1 MRKIS
6 ISALWALCILCVLCD
21 PFLSPARAQSNDPE
35 EWPLVR
41 LELREAKVVDVLRL
55 LSEVAPLN
63 VVASEAAGQKKVS
76 LYLQNVSPRV
86 ALETLCKTSGLWF
99 REDPGSRTIRVLTTE
114 EYQKDLVVFR
124 EDKIK
129 VFTLLHPNAVAT
141 ATAVEDLFGDRVI
154 LSLGVPEDVTGLQTY
169 GAQSIVTGT
178 TAGQT
183 GTIAGQSASLGQT
196 NGSSVGGST
205 FGGGTSTGT
214 GATRFGS
221 GTRSGIQGGFRQDRT
236 RPRDRAAENLLDEK
250 LTPDQIAELE
260 KRLSSGKLEE
270 EGLRG
275 ISRREPPIYVT
286 VNAPHN
292 LIIVRTSDEKALS
305 AIEGLVAS
313 LDRPTPQV
321 LLEMK
326 ILELDL
332 QDDFSSI
339 FDFDFNDVTAQRPG
353 NSVAGKNNPFL
364 ATGPTSPLNVV
375 GAGNFN
381 LNPASTLVYQFL
393 NDRIRAR
400 VQLLET
406 EHRVNVLSTPLILCA
421 HHGTAR
427 IFVGEERPLTRNFQ
441 AQNSVT
447 QTTVST
453 LVVPETE
460 IRDIGTTLQL
470 IPEINA
476 DRTVTLTLLQ
486 ESSTLNPQA
495 AQIPVPLN
503 NGSVQQFAVDTVNTS
518 NLAGT
523 IVAKDAMTIAVGG
536 LIQDRIE
543 RTEQKIP
550 YLSEIPVLGAI
561 FRNTER
567 LRKRTELVLLITPRV
582 LFTPVEAQTV
592 SRERLLALSIHPY
605 QDKGDRAAQAYEKH
619 EVPQA
624 DRTHVFIRDLL
635 APDPEPVK

>member
-1 MRKIS
+1 MRVLR
-6 ISALWALCILCVLCD
+6 AVCLLCVLCV
-21 PFLSPARAQSNDPE
+21 STPALAQSNDPE

-55 LSEVAPLN
+55 LAEVAPLN

-76 LYLQNVSPRV
+76 LYLQNVTARV

-141 ATAVEDLFGDRVI
+141 ATAIEDLFGDRVI
-154 LSLGVPEDVTGLQTY
+154 LSLGAPEDVTGLQSY
-169 GAQSIVTGT
+169 GAQSLVSGT
-178 TAGQT
+178 TAGQ
-183 GTIAGQSASLGQT
+183 AGGLPGQTASLGQT
-196 NGSSVGGST
+196 NGTTPTGTSPAR
-205 FGGGTSTGT
+205 FGG
-214 GATRFGS
+214 AN
-221 GTRSGIQGGFRQDRT
+221 RSGIQGGFRQDRT
-236 RPRDRAAENLLDEK
+236 RPRDRAAEGLLDEK

-260 KRLSSGKLEE
+260 KRLAGGKLEE

-292 LIIVRTSDEKALS
+292 LIIVRTSDEKALA

-332 QDDFSSI
+332 QDDFSSV
-339 FDFDFNDVTAQRPG
+339 FDFDFNDQTAQRPG

-364 ATGPTSPLNVV
+364 ATGPTAPLNVL

-460 IRDIGTTLQL
+460 IRNIGTTLQL

-518 NLAGT
+518 NLSGT
-523 IVAKDAMTIAVGG
+523 VVAKDAMTIAVGG

-550 YLSEIPVLGAI
+550 YLGDIPVLGAI
-561 FRNTER
+561 FRSTDR
-567 LRKRTELVLLITPRV
+567 LRKRSELVLLITPRV

-624 DRTHVFIRDLL
+624 DRAHVFIRDLL
-635 APDPEPVK
+635 APDPEPSSR

>member
-1 MRKIS
+1 MRV
-6 ISALWALCILCVLCD
+6 LRTVCLLCVLCVS
-21 PFLSPARAQSNDPE
+21 SPALAQSNDPE

-55 LSEVAPLN
+55 LAEVAPLN

-76 LYLQNVSPRV
+76 LYLQNVTPRV

-124 EDKIK
+124 EDRIK

-141 ATAVEDLFGDRVI
+141 ATAIEDLFGDRVI
-154 LSLGVPEDVTGLQTY
+154 LSLGAPEDVTGLQTY
-169 GAQSIVTGT
+169 GAQSLVSGT
-178 TAGQT
+178 TAGQ
-183 GTIAGQSASLGQT
+183 AGGLPGQTASLGQT
-196 NGSSVGGST
+196 NGT
-205 FGGGTSTGT
+205 TSTGT
-214 GATRFGS
+214 SPTRFG
-221 GTRSGIQGGFRQDRT
+221 GATRSGIQGGFRQDRT
-236 RPRDRAAENLLDEK
+236 RPRDRAAEGLLDEK

-260 KRLSSGKLEE
+260 KRLAGGKLEE

-292 LIIVRTSDEKALS
+292 LIIVRTSDEKALA

-332 QDDFSSI
+332 QDDFSSV
-339 FDFDFNDVTAQRPG
+339 FDFDFNDQTAQRPG

-364 ATGPTSPLNVV
+364 ATGPLAPLNVV

-460 IRDIGTTLQL
+460 IRNIGTTLQL

-518 NLAGT
+518 NLSGT
-523 IVAKDAMTIAVGG
+523 VVAKDAMTIAVGG

-550 YLSEIPVLGAI
+550 YLGDIPVLGAI
-561 FRNTER
+561 FRSTER
-567 LRKRTELVLLITPRV
+567 LRKRSELVLLITPRV

-624 DRTHVFIRDLL
+624 DRAHVFIRDLL
-635 APDPEPVK
+635 APDAEPSSR